1 MDSFGIF
8 SSICIAV
15 EIIAL
20 NILFS
25 KKIKNKN
32 IKVNKLSLLYF
43 IISLASFLFIYVI
56 VNLSYEFIK
65 NYLLNNLIQSVAFNR
80 LIIMNL
86 ILILLPLLQI
96 SISQIFINFI
106 IKQNKLNEITLIG
119 QNEE

>member
-106 IKQNKLNEITLIG
+106 IKQNKLNEVTLIG